1 MQLRR
6 VYTAIIAQLNT
17 CLPVMCA
24 DRLLC
29 GCPYVRTLVSLLQ
42 GPVWQQLKSMCDK
55 SPDCW
60 RRRLQRQEA
69 EATRMREQAQTL
81 QQQLAD
87 RDAQLAA
94 SQAQA
99 EKLQQRLSQFE
110 GGGGNDQP

>member
-1 MQLRR
+1 
-6 VYTAIIAQLNT
+6 
-17 CLPVMCA
+17 
-24 DRLLC
+24 
-29 GCPYVRTLVSLLQ
+29 
-42 GPVWQQLKSMCDK
+42 
-55 SPDCW
+55 
-60 RRRLQRQEA
+60 
-69 EATRMREQAQTL
+69 MREQAQTL